1 MNPRALP
8 FIVMVC
14 LLAAGCKQ
22 SHTADNTADCDGV
35 FYMSFDGFSS
45 KTMCVGNLDAY
56 AIGKDGLKLKVM
68 KDELAGKVIFELLLN
83 SWTGPGEYKLG
94 GNSNKCELIVHG
106 ATDEFYKCTSGNIL
120 ITEATSNKLEAN
132 FSIVIEGFYN
142 KKVIH
147 ARGGVHL

>member
-1 MNPRALP
+1 MNYRVLSL
-8 FIVMVC
+8 ILIIC
-14 LLAAGCKQ
+14 LIAAGCERRQTTEK
-22 SHTADNTADCDGV
+22 ADCDGV

-45 KTMCVGNLDAY
+45 KTMCAGNLDAY

-132 FSIVIEGFYN
+132 FTIVIEGFYN